1 MERDLAGGYC
11 SPEERKLID
20 AVGSLALVTHSHLE
34 NKNYSKE
41 LSKLGREVSGQ
52 ELEYMWLLLAV

>member
-1 MERDLAGGYC
+1 MGGYC
-11 SPEERKLID
+11 PPGERKLIES
-20 AVGSLALVTHSHLE
+20 VGSLALVTHGHVE

-41 LSKLGREVSGQ
+41 LSKLGKEVSGQ